1 MSWAL
6 WCGWCWLALF
16 LYQSPAPYFSG
27 KNSILHQE
35 SDSTN
40 VNLFIFRI
48 NYSAELRA
56 HKLNMIAKRQMHSY
70 LAYAIAATILT
81 CIICLVIF
89 VLRKRIRLVIQLF
102 KEAGKALIDM
112 PLLLVEPILVSIIGP
127 YIFYKHTDYLKRVL
141 YFTDRHLSHWLRWC
155 HFGCTLPFGLKALAF
170 WWPKIMRAPNLSKTI
185 RW

>member
-56 HKLNMIAKRQMHSY
+56 HKLNMIAKRQMQSY

-127 YIFYKHTDYLKRVL
+127 YIFTSTQTIWNVCFISRVDIYRTGYGGVILAVLCHLDWKR
-141 YFTDRHLSHWLRWC
+141 W
-155 HFGCTLPFGLKALAF
+155 HFDGRK
-170 WWPKIMRAPNLSKTI
+170 
-185 RW
+185 